1 MLLASPV
8 FYRNSLKLNRPFTM
22 NKRYL
27 LTLFCATA
35 LSAPTANAYTA
46 IALGTS
52 AKNGPN
58 YECWGSFHANGVSQ
72 TMIERR
78 ALANCILIGGTN
90 PKIVLSIGKPGYF
103 ALAFSKEEKR
113 GIIGWSGPLPSPEAA
128 TTEAIANCKKRGG
141 KDPRI
146 AALWLDG
153 TFGQKR

>member
-1 MLLASPV
+1 
-8 FYRNSLKLNRPFTM
+8 M

-103 ALAFSKEEKR
+103 ALLNW
-113 GIIGWSGPLPSPEAA
+113 IG
-128 TTEAIANCKKRGG
+128 
-141 KDPRI
+141 
-146 AALWLDG
+146 
-153 TFGQKR
+153 